1 MNINR
6 LIKDLKI
13 GNNPEE
19 NLSAYSQLLL
29 NSYIRLAYGRFALD
43 FTENYDF
50 LAEEKEGFVFEALS
64 EITSM
69 ARDLGEGKTDAKPE
83 DIEKLER
90 IRGRVVTA
98 IKELR
103 EYLYYFQFYEHT
115 MGLLAFKLEDKL
127 DIPDT
132 QELVAR
138 IMTYILEKED
148 APTVNQRIQNVLS
161 ELPVRLTTTKFFEFL
176 DSGCMCF
183 NGARSDMVDSFFE
196 QMELVAKKPELG
208 QLNESWS
215 ELYSNAKLFDG
226 ISFDMLD
233 KETCNA
239 LLEKLELTATVIAK
253 HLGNFADLLDLI
265 NELYI
270 LVISL
275 PYTMAVPSECQKLGA
290 ILRAYIKAVD
300 SGDFLDIDEDILGGL
315 SKTVEDQEKY
325 LGEHMYMEDALE
337 SIREKY
343 SNMIDGIMLGGIYH
357 ALCMDQR
364 LFIPN
369 STKDI
374 SQITPYYIVG
384 REEIISRTNALKE
397 IYKKIFKEN
406 PQIVKRS
413 LISRAFDNIP
423 VPFDN
428 LNGVEEFIRQSLY
441 SCTQDYEKAA
451 VASALEDMI
460 KQF

>member
-50 LAEEKEGFVFEALS
+50 LAQEEEGFVFEVLS

-90 IRGRVVTA
+90 IRGRVMTA
-98 IKELR
+98 LKELE

-115 MGLLAFKLEDKL
+115 MNRLAFKFEDKL

-132 QELVAR
+132 QELVAG
-138 IMTYILEKED
+138 IMMYISEKED
-148 APTVNQRIQNVLS
+148 APTVNQRIQTVLS
-161 ELPVRLTTTKFFEFL
+161 ELPVRLTTAKFFELL
-176 DSGCMCF
+176 DNGCMCF
-183 NGARSDMVDSFFE
+183 NGARSDMADSFFE
-196 QMELVAKKPELG
+196 QMELAAKKPELG
-208 QLNESWS
+208 QLNESWP
-215 ELYSNAKLFDG
+215 ELYRNAKLFDG
-226 ISFDMLD
+226 LSFDMLD
-233 KETCNA
+233 QETCNA
-239 LLEKLELTATVIAK
+239 LLEKLELTAKVIAK
-253 HLGNFADLLDLI
+253 HLGNFVDLLDLI

-275 PYTMAVPSECQKLGA
+275 PYTMAVPAECQELGA

-315 SKTVEDQEKY
+315 SKTVENQEKY

-337 SIREKY
+337 SILEKH

-357 ALCMDQR
+357 ALCIDQR
-364 LFIPN
+364 LFSPN

-374 SQITPYYIVG
+374 SQIAPYYIVG
-384 REEIISRTNALKE
+384 REEIISRTNALKA
-397 IYKKIFKEN
+397 IYKKTFKEN

-413 LISRAFDNIP
+413 LISRAFENIP

-441 SCTQDYEKAA
+441 CCTQDYEKAA
-451 VASALEDMI
+451 VASALENMI
-460 KQF
+460 K